1 MNFYWMLTCDR
12 CMVCVSI
19 ALQNF
24 LQKNKVNACGWLLNA
39 QVCCKNPIMKAQSS
53 SVRIDYRHEWY

>member
-1 MNFYWMLTCDR
+1 MNLYWMLTCDR

-24 LQKNKVNACGWLLNA
+24 LQKKQNQYMWLAPGCTALLEESHNEISEFN
-39 QVCCKNPIMKAQSS
+39 VT
-53 SVRIDYRHEWY
+53 